1 MKKDILKN
9 LMSKFKKKGAD
20 KFKVGVPG
28 KEQPQALSFN
38 GNRKKFTPDMVAIY
52 ENKRDL
58 ISVEP
63 KILKAEL
70 PNLIA
75 KWILFGLEARRH
87 GGDFYLVVEKK
98 HLKKCKEIIE
108 SKRLSAELLTY

>member
-20 KFKVGVPG
+20 DFKVNAFG
-28 KEQPQALSFN
+28 KDEPRALYFN

-52 ENKRDL
+52 GDKKDL
-58 ISVEP
+58 ISVES
-63 KILKAEL
+63 KILKSEL

-98 HLKKCKEIIE
+98 HSDQCKEIIE
-108 SKRLSAELLTY
+108 TKRLQVELMTY